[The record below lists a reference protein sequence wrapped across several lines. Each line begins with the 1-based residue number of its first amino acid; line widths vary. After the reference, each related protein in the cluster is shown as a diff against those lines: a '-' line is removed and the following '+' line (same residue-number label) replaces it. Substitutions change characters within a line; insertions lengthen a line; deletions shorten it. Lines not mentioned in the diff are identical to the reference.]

1 MTGLHEPTPEFR
13 SFLEAEITR
22 ALRREARFDRTVRG
36 APRRRLRSA
45 AIVVATLALGAAAGA
60 APAQIQDAR
69 QRERLLSA
77 AQAEERLAVLRLE
90 IARAAYDDA
99 RRGFEV
105 GLVGR
110 ASLAAAD
117 AERQAAEASVLRIRL
132 DQEEIRATAAPPR
145 DDIAAPMVG
154 SRDFVSERLRLELPA
169 AQQRLTSAEQEAAEV
184 ERRYRVGAV
193 HRLALLDAQ
202 AEVARA
208 KRELQR
214 LAGKLD
220 LREAFLQQGLSV
232 AEVENRLARLE
243 LLNDAELA
251 RQLHAVAEERLEDL
265 RQRHA
270 VGLVDRIEVMRA
282 EVDVLE
288 RAAELQAI
296 SRRLEA
302 IDEAARGARG

>member
-45 AIVVATLALGAAAGA
+45 AIIVATLALGAAAGA

-90 IARAAYDDA
+90 IARAAYEDA

-117 AERQAAEASVLRIRL
+117 AERRAAEASVLRIRL

-169 AQQRLTSAEQEAAEV
+169 AQQRLTAAEQEAAEV
-184 ERRYRVGAV
+184 ERRYQVGAV

-220 LREAFLQQGLSV
+220 LRQAFLQQGLSV

-282 EVDVLE
+282 EVDVLK

-302 IDEAARGARG
+302 IDEAARSARG